1 MDNVFIPPHNT
12 IAPEAIAWFPPSLWL
27 ILLILGTLSVFIY
40 VVIAYHRYR
49 KHTSAQ
55 REAQKRLQAL
65 FHASA
70 PTVQANRLLKQ
81 VAQTYYNKQ
90 VSALHGAAWVAFWT
104 DKLPAKS
111 QAQHAAVLTDIQ
123 HSLYQSVPQTLSI
136 EQFKI
141 VNLCIKS
148 GLPKFSWLTL
158 RAQTGNIEHNV
169 NSIKS
174 DVTANSTPNLKLQG
188 SNHE

>member
-40 VVIAYHRYR
+40 MVIAYRRYR
-49 KHTSAQ
+49 KHTRAQ
-55 REAQKRLQAL
+55 REAQKTLQAL
-65 FHASA
+65 FHTSA

-123 HSLYQSVPQTLSI
+123 HSLYQSIPQTLSTV
-136 EQFKI
+136 QFKTLHI
-141 VNLCIKS
+141 CLKS

-158 RAQTGNIEHNV
+158 RAPSGNIEQNAK
-169 NSIKS
+169 NE
-174 DVTANSTPNLKLQG
+174 VTANSVPSFNNQG
-188 SNHE
+188 AKHE